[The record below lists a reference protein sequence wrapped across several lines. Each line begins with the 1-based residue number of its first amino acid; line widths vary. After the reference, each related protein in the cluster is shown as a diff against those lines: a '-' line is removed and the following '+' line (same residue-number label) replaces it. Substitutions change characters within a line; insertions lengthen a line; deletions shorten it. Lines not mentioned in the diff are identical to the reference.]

1 MCLVFMFKGVFLSI
15 LVDFC
20 LVSELYEYVEEITEE
35 AEQSH
40 ELVPFFFNVFFKV
53 SFRSC

>member
-1 MCLVFMFKGVFLSI
+1 MCLVFMFNSVFPSI
-15 LVDFC
+15 LVDFY

-40 ELVPFFFNVFFKV
+40 ELVS
-53 SFRSC
+53 SF